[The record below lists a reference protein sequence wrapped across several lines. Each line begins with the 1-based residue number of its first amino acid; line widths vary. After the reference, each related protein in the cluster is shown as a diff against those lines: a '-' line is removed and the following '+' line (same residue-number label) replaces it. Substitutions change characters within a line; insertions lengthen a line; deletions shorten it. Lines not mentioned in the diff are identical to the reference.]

1 MADKPKGLPPPPSDR
16 DRASTS
22 GIPLQRHLA
31 ELVNKSCGGR
41 DQTHPQDRQLWR
53 VEAEEVPAGDGF
65 LDILLICRTQGNAP
79 IRMAVEVKRFYDA
92 DEGRPQRLLFLTPR
106 TAARNTN
113 SGPILPYRD
122 PEKTKGRADLPHRL
136 MAGEFYA
143 TLKCPVA
150 EHCIFEERKGNVT
163 MDGIARE
170 LLAQME
176 ALSIE
181 PVAHGER
188 FAFLPVVVTNAELRL
203 LRVGDVDLTSG
214 AMTSGPENGEVVPWL
229 RYEKTLSRSGLEP
242 VASQGSK
249 DFTSWASERVRS
261 VYVVQALHFIE
272 FLRRLQLV
280 APPWERRQ

>member
-1 MADKPKGLPPPPSDR
+1 MAEKSKGPPPPKSDR
-16 DRASTS
+16 DRASES

-31 ELVNKSCGGR
+31 ELVNRTCDGR

-65 LDILLICRTQGNAP
+65 LDMLLICRTQGNAP

-92 DEGRPQRLLFLTPR
+92 YEARPMRLLFLTPR
-106 TAARNTN
+106 RSSRFTN
-113 SGPILPYRD
+113 SSPMLPYRD
-122 PEKTKGRADLPHRL
+122 PEKTKGRTDLPHRL

-143 TLKCPVA
+143 TLSCPVA

-181 PVAHGER
+181 PVADGER
-188 FAFLPVVVTNAELRL
+188 FALVPVVVTNAELHL

-214 AMTSGPENGEVVPWL
+214 AMTSGPENGEVVSWL
-229 RYEKTLSRSGLEP
+229 RYEKTLSRSGVKP
-242 VASQGSK
+242 KASQESK
-249 DFTSWASERVRS
+249 DFVSWAAERVRS
-261 VYVVQALHFIE
+261 VYVVQAQHFIE
-272 FLRRLQLV
+272 FLRQFQL
-280 APPWERRQ
+280 PRGPWGPGL